1 MLLMILD
8 IVTCLLY
15 SPHRRPTMNQ
25 VHRRYLVEFSAALI
39 AYMIVLVG
47 SIKLLGMYG
56 DTAWRY
62 PLALAPV
69 LPAAAALLAF
79 VRFFRRV
86 DELEQRMHLEGLAF
100 AFGASA
106 LATFAYGFL
115 EGAGFPHL
123 NWTFVWP
130 VMGLFWGVGNA
141 LARHRYR

>member
-1 MLLMILD
+1 MHP
-8 IVTCLLY
+8 V
-15 SPHRRPTMNQ
+15 Q
-25 VHRRYLVEFSAALI
+25 RRYVIELSAALI
-39 AYMIVLVG
+39 SYAIVLVG
-47 SIKLLGMYG
+47 SIKLLGSYG
-56 DTAWRY
+56 ETGWRY

-69 LPAAAALLAF
+69 LPASAALVAF
-79 VRFFRRV
+79 IRFFRSV

-130 VMGLFWGVGNA
+130 VMGMFWGVGNV
-141 LARHRYR
+141 LARNRYR